1 MAISSAQYMYGRF
14 EENKYCYFSIYDEL
28 DELVETQTAL
38 ISPEKAAGKLRDF
51 VNNHEGV
58 FSVYALKKPTKG
70 SLAERALHTQAKF
83 TIDATR
89 PAFPAGMSGLNP
101 AQNGASSHM
110 TTVPS
115 PYEGGPN
122 SWQLVG
128 QVGALEADMK
138 LMRKDH
144 EHYREIQTLQD
155 RITKMEEEQ
164 NKSRGMGAI
173 VDRVSEQF
181 SDPAVIMGL
190 ISGIKQLFNKQPES
204 SQPQRVPING
214 IGEGLNVVDA
224 QVKQNVNARSET
236 LARAINSLVATDPD
250 FAENMQKLAALAK
263 AKPDVYKMAIGYLNN
278 L

>member
-28 DELVETQTAL
+28 DELVENQTAL

-89 PAFPAGMSGLNP
+89 PALPAGMSGVTP
-101 AQNGASSHM
+101 TQNGASSHM

-128 QVGALEADMK
+128 QVGTLETEMK

-144 EHYREIQTLQD
+144 EHYREMQALHD
-155 RITKMEEEQ
+155 RIAKMEEEQ

-190 ISGIKQLFNKQPES
+190 ISGIKQLFNKQPEYAQES
-204 SQPQRVPING
+204 QRVPING
-214 IGEGLNVVDA
+214 IGNGNAVDV

>member
-1 MAISSAQYMYGRF
+1 MYGRF

-28 DELVETQTAL
+28 DELVENQTAL

-89 PAFPAGMSGLNP
+89 PALPAGMSGATP
-101 AQNGASSHM
+101 AQNGPSSHM

-128 QVGALEADMK
+128 QVGTLETEMK

-144 EHYREIQTLQD
+144 EHYREMQALQD
-155 RITKMEEEQ
+155 RITRMEEEQ

-190 ISGIKQLFNKQPES
+190 ISGIKQLFNKQPEYAQ
-204 SQPQRVPING
+204 QPQRVPING
-214 IGEGLNVVDA
+214 VKPIDA
-224 QVKQNVNARSET
+224 QVKKNVNDRSET
-236 LARAINSLVATDPD
+236 LARAINSLVESDPD
-250 FAENMQKLAALAK
+250 FAENMQKLAILAK

>member
-28 DELVETQTAL
+28 DELVENQTAL

-51 VNNHEGV
+51 VSNHEGV
-58 FSVYALKKPTKG
+58 FSVYALKKPTNG
-70 SLAERALHTQAKF
+70 SLAERARHTQAKF

-89 PAFPAGMSGLNP
+89 PTLPAGMSGTTP
-101 AQNGASSHM
+101 AQNSASSHM
-110 TTVPS
+110 ATVPS

-128 QVGALEADMK
+128 EVGTLQTEMK

-144 EHYREIQTLQD
+144 EHYREMQALQD

-164 NKSRGMGAI
+164 NKSLGMGAI

-190 ISGIKQLFNKQPES
+190 ISGIKQLFNKQPEYA
-204 SQPQRVPING
+204 QPQRVPING
-214 IGEGLNVVDA
+214 IGDGVNAVDV